1 MTDAELRAIVR
12 EAVARHLGRGVD
24 HSPVAPPAPLASPRT
39 HHAPPSAPWQHHA
52 SHHLYVSLVNTDNAC
67 VIEPSV
73 ACDHCGY
80 CKSHGH

>member
-12 EAVARHLGRGVD
+12 QAVTRHLGRAGD
-24 HSPVAPPAPLASPRT
+24 QGPVVPPAPPGA
-39 HHAPPSAPWQHHA
+39 HHPQAAGPWQQHA
-52 SHHLYVSLVNTDNAC
+52 SHHLYVSLVNSDNAC

-73 ACDHCGY
+73 TCDHCGY

>member
-1 MTDAELRAIVR
+1 MTDATLRAIVR
-12 EAVARHLGRGVD
+12 EAVSRHLG
-24 HSPVAPPAPLASPRT
+24 HSGIESRVAPPVSPVLP
-39 HHAPPSAPWQHHA
+39 HAQPSGPWQHHP
-52 SHHLYVSLVNTDNAC
+52 SHFLYVSLVNSDSAC

>member
-12 EAVARHLGRGVD
+12 EAVARHLGRAGG
-24 HSPVAPPAPLASPRT
+24 HGPVVASGQVAAPGAHHPHPA
-39 HHAPPSAPWQHHA
+39 APWQHHA
-52 SHHLYVSLVNTDNAC
+52 SHHLYVSLVNSDNAC